1 MLKNYEK
8 PIITVSRELYL
19 TITIM
24 HVFRANFN
32 DTYYLDKVFFNL
44 NDLNKEELT
53 WIDPYNGRSK
63 FNNTLI
69 ALAYCSDEGFVILE
83 KNNGIIKEH
92 YERELYLD
100 VICSEPFDD
109 SVFLASHIS
118 ISTKKYI

>member
-44 NDLNKEELT
+44 K
-53 WIDPYNGRSK
+53 
-63 FNNTLI
+63 I
-69 ALAYCSDEGFVILE
+69 A
-83 KNNGIIKEH
+83 
-92 YERELYLD
+92 
-100 VICSEPFDD
+100 
-109 SVFLASHIS
+109 
-118 ISTKKYI
+118 